1 MKKIF
6 KRFLTLIELP
16 VTAAQQK
23 CFSKNKNETSL
34 RPAGRTSRLTQS
46 SSSHLHI
53 FTQSAFTLIELLVV
67 IAIIAILAAMLLPA
81 LQQARERAR
90 ASACANNLKTVGSA
104 VGFYHS
110 DYNMWF
116 PAQVGGAFYSDLV
129 PYLGLPSRKKSGTH
143 LQEINPYSRA
153 PQSVYCPSDTRRIAI
168 AEAARGGYNTC
179 YLYNTYGQ
187 NFYARRDLDIVTYP
201 AYSYMRR
208 LVTIKQP
215 ASLLY
220 LMDAA
225 RENNSGVT
233 VSMNSYPLKLGTT
246 PTPAGS
252 GVHFRHGGSANVI
265 YLDFHLK
272 TLKLSDLNGKYNL
285 FTN

>member
-1 MKKIF
+1 MR
-6 KRFLTLIELP
+6 KR
-16 VTAAQQK
+16 
-23 CFSKNKNETSL
+23 
-34 RPAGRTSRLTQS
+34 
-46 SSSHLHI
+46 
-53 FTQSAFTLIELLVV
+53 SAFTLIELLVV

-81 LQQARERAR
+81 LQQARERAK
-90 ASACANNLKTVGSA
+90 AAACANNLKTVGSA

-116 PAQVGGAFYSDLV
+116 PAQVGAPFYSDLV

-143 LQEINPYSRA
+143 LLEINPYTKA
-153 PQSVYCPSDTRRIAI
+153 PASVYCPSDTRRIAV
-168 AEAARGGYNTC
+168 AARGGYDTC

-187 NFYARRDLDIVTYP
+187 NYYARRDLDIITYP
-201 AYSYMRR
+201 SYSYMRR

-215 ASLLY
+215 ASRLY

-225 RENNSGVT
+225 RENNAGVT

-246 PTPAGS
+246 PTPAGG

-272 TLKLSDLNGKYNL
+272 TFKLSDLNGKYNL